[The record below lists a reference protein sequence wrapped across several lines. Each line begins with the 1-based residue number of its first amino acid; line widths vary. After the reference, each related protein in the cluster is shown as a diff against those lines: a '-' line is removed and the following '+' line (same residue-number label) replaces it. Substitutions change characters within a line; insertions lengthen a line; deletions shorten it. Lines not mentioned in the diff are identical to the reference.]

1 MRPAL
6 LSSFV
11 VEQREIPKNFGTSLS
26 SRFSSLFGNKQKFF
40 LLLILSY
47 SLTPSTFS
55 QTKQTEHVEQVWLA
69 YMNQTRFSDKWGMW
83 ADLHLRTKDDFV
95 KDFSQS
101 IVRLGLTYYLNDD
114 TKLTAGYAYVS
125 SYPNTN
131 QNVTVPEHRPWQQIQ
146 WHSKYSKL
154 RLMQWFRLEERFR
167 RKLLNPDEL
176 SDEYS
181 FNFRLRYN
189 ILFMVPLSKQK
200 FQPRSLSFVVNN
212 EAHVNFGKQIVYNYF
227 DQNRFFLGFNY
238 HVNKHD
244 NLQFGYMNVFQQ
256 LAAGNKYRSNNAARI
271 FYFHNLDLRKK

>member
-1 MRPAL
+1 MRQALLL

-11 VEQREIPKNFGTSLS
+11 VSHSFT
-26 SRFSSLFGNKQKFF
+26 FSSLFGNKRKFF

-47 SLTPSTFS
+47 SLTQQSIS
-55 QTKQTEHVEQVWLA
+55 QTKQTEHVEQIWFG
-69 YMNQTRFSDKWGMW
+69 YFNQTRLSDKWGTW
-83 ADLHLRTKDDFV
+83 TDLHLRTKDDFV

-101 IVRLGLTYYLNDD
+101 IIRLGLTYYLNDD

-200 FQPRSLSFVVNN
+200 FQPKSLSFVVNN

-227 DQNRFFLGFNY
+227 DQNRFFTGFAYNTSPTSY
-238 HVNKHD
+238 F
-244 NLQFGYMNVFQQ
+244 QFGYMNIFQQ
-256 LAAGNKYRSNNAARI
+256 LSTGNNYRSTNIARVA
-271 FYFHNLDLRKK
+271 YLHNLDLRKKTN